1 MRRGRLIAVACLAF
15 AAATGQAKN
24 LSVEDV
30 DRGFA
35 RLGLQVSAEKV
46 VHRGE
51 RLLLVRIQATG
62 VRTIDRGDGRMD
74 SVSLKDR
81 GLAFLPVGIACGRA
95 VLREDG
101 KSSAPHVSSPCA
113 DAERLSHA
121 QALPV
126 FVAFRYPVPGKVSIV
141 VPVTVT
147 NPDPPIQVSL
157 RKPAAISTPNVTSAL
172 LGDRELSVRVG
183 IE

>member
-1 MRRGRLIAVACLAF
+1 MRRGRLIAAACVAS
-15 AAATGQAKN
+15 AAAAGHAKN

-51 RLLLVRIQATG
+51 NYLLLRIQATG
-62 VRTIDRGDGRMD
+62 VRAIDHADGRMD

-81 GLAFLPVGIACGRA
+81 GLAFLPVTVACDRM
-95 VLREDG
+95 VLQESG
-101 KSSAPHVSSPCA
+101 KPRPPAASSPCA
-113 DAERLSHA
+113 STERLAHP

-126 FVAFRYPVPGKVSIV
+126 FVAFRYPAPGKASIV

-147 NPDPPIQVSL
+147 NPDPPIRVSL
-157 RKPAAISTPNVTSAL
+157 RNPAASSAPGVTSAL
-172 LGDRELSVRVG
+172 LGDRELFARVG
-183 IE
+183 ID